1 MWRELEYVHRPVW
14 WVRFT
19 LNHATGLSGM
29 SNPKFHLS
37 GGGGLLHE
45 SQGAQL
51 TVLSGDSMRDSQGH
65 LPKLNFPVFS
75 GENLQLW
82 RFRCENYFEMY
93 AVESSLWI
101 RVASMHLKG
110 VAARWFQS
118 LEKRVRALSWE
129 EFCVLVHD

>member
-1 MWRELEYVHRPVW
+1 
-14 WVRFT
+14 
-19 LNHATGLSGM
+19 
-29 SNPKFHLS
+29 
-37 GGGGLLHE
+37 
-45 SQGAQL
+45 
-51 TVLSGDSMRDSQGH
+51 MRDSQGR

-118 LEKRVRALSWE
+118 LEKQVKALSWE